1 MLQSM
6 SNETETFALIDNTTL
21 AAAGRAMYRELPG
34 SEGNFHA
41 QDYYSR
47 FPDLIEEEKKS
58 LAELITAVVLFD
70 HLRWDGAS
78 FVQDNAQMDVAVG
91 GTDGWINKHLN
102 ALWVYSW
109 FPIFETARRQG
120 ILDVFAE
127 GRAEMQLAASQ
138 RLAINLVAKKVV
150 FDEIPVGFRVP
161 QSYGPTHRDY
171 WTFQELNKK
180 SDLPLDPQHLPIAI
194 FLARGLYYYAWAFGT
209 RGCAYLPHRFRSSL
223 ISQPAAAVGSLLCGT
238 FDQFDQVKEPSEI
251 LMEIG
256 ERIRSVAKEYSF
268 STRTQGL
275 DAKIMVGQAFLNEFG
290 HTDFALRQALEFRL
304 SMPGKNLRALFRQ
317 LVARAAA
324 GHKKGFDILIRNL
337 ETEMRAIAKNYFGG
351 KIKDETSDKQYL
363 KLLPSPADKFIEP
376 VLELLPISWQERLI
390 KLRHPVWN
398 ETGMQIIFS
407 YYLAPQGEEV
417 SINTIFS

>member
-6 SNETETFALIDNTTL
+6 PNETETFALIDNTTL
-21 AAAGRAMYRELPG
+21 AAAGRAMYREVPG
-34 SEGNFHA
+34 SEGYLHA
-41 QDYYSR
+41 RDYYSR

-78 FVQDNAQMDVAVG
+78 FVQDNEQMDVAVG
-91 GTDGWINKHLN
+91 GSDWINKHLN
-102 ALWVYSW
+102 AAWVYNW

-127 GRAEMQLAASQ
+127 GRAGMQLVAAQ
-138 RLAINLVAKKVV
+138 HLAISLVARKIV
-150 FDEIPVGFRVP
+150 FDEIPVGFRIP
-161 QSYGPTHRDY
+161 QSYGSTHRDY

-180 SDLPLDPQHLPIAI
+180 RDLPLDPPDLPIAI

-209 RGCAYLPHRFRSSL
+209 RGCAYLPHQFRASL
-223 ISQPAAAVGSLLCGT
+223 ISQPAAAIGSLLCGT
-238 FDQFDQVKEPSEI
+238 FDRFDQVKEPSEI
-251 LMEIG
+251 LMDIG

-290 HTDFALRQALEFRL
+290 HSDFALRQALDFRL
-304 SMPGKNLRALFRQ
+304 SMQGNNLRALFRK
-317 LVARAAA
+317 LVAHATA
-324 GHKKGFDILIRNL
+324 GHKKGFDILIQEL

-351 KIKDETSDKQYL
+351 KIQDETTDKQYL

-376 VLELLPISWQERLI
+376 VLELLPLKWQEKLI
-390 KLRHPVWN
+390 KLRHPVWK

-407 YYLAPQGEEV
+407 YYLAPQGEDV